1 MYTRLPLKGT
11 YNTRDLGGY
20 AAKDGATAWKRFLR
34 SDSLANLH
42 PEDIAFL
49 QRYQLT
55 TIIDLRTTLEIEKE
69 PTPVIDGVENWPI
82 SLISETMGD
91 VTQLEQPLI
100 FNMAELYIQMIED
113 RKEQIKQ
120 IMETMAAAEGCVLF
134 HCAAG
139 KDRTGVIAMLLLQLA
154 DVAKA
159 DIIANYQTTHTYL
172 AANPL
177 VAQQVQTITNE
188 IWLSAPEYLLPVLTH
203 LEETYTD
210 AYHYLRTIGVA
221 QETLVHLQSK
231 LIDVAV
237 TV

>member
-91 VTQLEQPLI
+91 VTQLEQPLMVVCCFI
-100 FNMAELYIQMIED
+100 V
-113 RKEQIKQ
+113 R
-120 IMETMAAAEGCVLF
+120 
-134 HCAAG
+134 
-139 KDRTGVIAMLLLQLA
+139 R
-154 DVAKA
+154 AK
-159 DIIANYQTTHTYL
+159 
-172 AANPL
+172 
-177 VAQQVQTITNE
+177 
-188 IWLSAPEYLLPVLTH
+188 
-203 LEETYTD
+203 
-210 AYHYLRTIGVA
+210 IGRV
-221 QETLVHLQSK
+221 
-231 LIDVAV
+231 
-237 TV
+237 